1 MQVEF
6 QIFGGRD
13 TQAEIYSFKD
23 LAEYIG
29 NCDFSYTSK
38 EQEAEIINEWIDD
51 AEDEDCLSY
60 YNELIDYLNTLTG
73 NVWLKVF
80 WSNGNSKVIVFNS
93 SEEDIFKILLK
104 NEFFARKILNL
115 HYLNVDNENFIEYKK
130 ASASEK
136 NFNNAEEVVIIEY

>member
-1 MQVEF
+1 MKVEF
-6 QIFGGRD
+6 QTFGGRD
-13 TQAEIYSFKD
+13 KQTEIYSFKD

-29 NCDFSYTSK
+29 NCVFSYTSK
-38 EQEAEIINEWIDD
+38 EQEAEIINERIDD

-104 NEFFARKILNL
+104 NESFARNILNL
-115 HYLNVDNENFIEYKK
+115 HYLQVDNENFIEYKK
-130 ASASEK
+130 ASAGKK
-136 NFNNAEEVVIIEY
+136 NSNNAEEVVIIEY